1 MKNAKNIT
9 DIHFEYIDASN
20 LKIWSIGLKF
30 KPQIHSKFLKLM
42 QFEKIR
48 LNLKK
53 KFNFVLR

>member
-9 DIHFEYIDASN
+9 YIHFEYIDASN

-42 QFEKIR
+42 QFEKIK
-48 LNLKK
+48 LN
-53 KFNFVLR
+53 F